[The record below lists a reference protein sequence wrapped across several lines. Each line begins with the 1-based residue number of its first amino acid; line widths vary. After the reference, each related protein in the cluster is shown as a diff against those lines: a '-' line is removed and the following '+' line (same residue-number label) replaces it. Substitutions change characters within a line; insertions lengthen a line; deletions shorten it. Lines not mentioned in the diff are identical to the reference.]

1 MLTIS
6 ANFTRELRV
15 SDHESS
21 FSGFHGDVSETRIQ
35 RNKNSLMFEIRSCKT
50 HASPGGT
57 RMCSE
62 GDGRE

>member
-21 FSGFHGDVSETRIQ
+21 FSGFHGDVSETRI
-35 RNKNSLMFEIRSCKT
+35 
-50 HASPGGT
+50 
-57 RMCSE
+57 
-62 GDGRE
+62 